1 MALVPWGLGVL
12 CKFSEAGT
20 GAWAW
25 RPGGGGKGWGA
36 RGVGQVWARG
46 GLGARSG
53 PGVVASQPPRV
64 CFAIHVCEISVGRKN
79 DVCFFCVFMFSEF
92 WGCVFFVFFSVF
104 FLLFLCFPGC
114 FLSFFVFLLMFVL
127 RLTCNT
133 T

>member
-53 PGVVASQPPRV
+53 PGVVASCQT
-64 CFAIHVCEISVGRKN
+64 EL
-79 DVCFFCVFMFSEF
+79 
-92 WGCVFFVFFSVF
+92 GCVA
-104 FLLFLCFPGC
+104 LLGA
-114 FLSFFVFLLMFVL
+114 
-127 RLTCNT
+127 LTKT
-133 T
+133 EVG